1 MRLVLAG
8 LVVASIGSRAG
19 GVAPAEHELLRY
31 DVDLEESPG
40 TRLSRVWSDFLQRRG
55 AEAFQKTYAH
65 WHSGLSKAFPELFGS
80 PRLTEATADV
90 WLETLRRTHPA
101 AVEELAALSSALL
114 RASPSEPLFELPALA
129 IGMSLYPILNIASK
143 NTTDTGPSACT
154 SALARTSNGRV
165 LHGRSLDYEP
175 RDPLAL
181 GSVVLDFRLR
191 GEIAYRCLHPLPY
204 GTALQWFTCV
214 RPGAFSLS
222 VNARSQ
228 GSWTEHNTSFA
239 ELMRRVEGSMLLGE
253 VAERA
258 MATESYASAL
268 AVLAST
274 PAVSSNY
281 FILAGA
287 GGEGAV
293 VTRFGNT
300 SSVDVWAL
308 GSSPVVSDGQPS
320 WMRVQTNVD
329 HWVSFATGDYATHR
343 RQRAIDE
350 LSATGA
356 TALDRDA
363 LMKVY
368 LTDSAMRGSEN
379 RTRPEDTGVI
389 LRPTTIA
396 TVILDPAAP
405 WEARPDPRYW
415 RIWAESPA
423 IGPPHAPRAN
433 APVAFV

>member
-1 MRLVLAG
+1 MRPGLAG
-8 LVVASIGSRAG
+8 LLAASAAYSRACG
-19 GVAPAEHELLRY
+19 AAPAQHELLRY
-31 DVDLEESPG
+31 DVDLEALP
-40 TRLSRVWSDFLQRRG
+40 D
-55 AEAFQKTYAH
+55 
-65 WHSGLSKAFPELFGS
+65 LFGS
-80 PRLTEATADV
+80 PGLAGATAAA
-90 WLETLRRTHPA
+90 WLDTLRRAHPA
-101 AVEELAALSSALL
+101 AAEELAALSAALL

-129 IGMSLYPILNIASK
+129 VGMSLYPLLNIAAK
-143 NTTDTGPSACT
+143 NTTDARPSACT
-154 SALARTSNGRV
+154 SALARMGGGRV

-191 GEIAYRCLHPLPY
+191 GEVAYRCLHPLPY

-228 GSWTEHNTSFA
+228 GSWTEHNTSFP
-239 ELMRRVEGSMLLGE
+239 ELLRRLEGSLLLGE
-253 VAERA
+253 VAEVA
-258 MATESYASAL
+258 MATESYAAAL
-268 AVLAST
+268 AVLASA

-300 SSVDVWAL
+300 SSADVWAL
-308 GSSPVVSDGQPS
+308 GSSPAVSNGQPP

-329 HWVSFATGDYATHR
+329 HWVSFTTGDYATHR

-350 LSATGA
+350 LSAIGA
-356 TALDRDA
+356 EALDRDA
-363 LMKVY
+363 FMRVY
-368 LTDSAMRGSEN
+368 LTDSARPGSEN
-379 RTRPEDTGVI
+379 RTRPEDTGV
-389 LRPTTIA
+389 LLGLWAVA

-405 WEARPDPRYW
+405 FEAKPDPRYW
-415 RIWAESPA
+415 RVWAESPT
-423 IGPPHAPRAN
+423 IGPPPAPSAD
-433 APVAFV
+433 ASVALV